1 MLPYKACVQ
10 HMLLILLCL
19 TSFTDNVRFSDNG
32 PVSYEVPLPLEN
44 TTVSYVDFLYNGSES
59 SGGMLTG
66 GVGQL
71 VDGVKG
77 TAALDTEEGRFPWV
91 GWATPPQQ
99 IIFEF
104 GSLQLFG
111 SVTVHAYMNS
121 SEVTWFGSVE
131 VSISQ
136 NKGQWNTFSFDTD
149 DRVGPQDITI
159 QTQMDSG
166 IAVEGRYVRLMFGNI
181 QGSGPMLIS
190 EVSFNS
196 TVGEFVCNSLCYNIR
211 ILNLLHN
218 LNHCPLAPSL
228 CFSTSKYFSTSICS
242 RNH

>member
-1 MLPYKACVQ
+1 M
-10 HMLLILLCL
+10 
-19 TSFTDNVRFSDNG
+19 
-32 PVSYEVPLPLEN
+32 
-44 TTVSYVDFLYNGSES
+44 
-59 SGGMLTG
+59 
-66 GVGQL
+66 
-71 VDGVKG
+71 
-77 TAALDTEEGRFPWV
+77 

-104 GSLQLFG
+104 DSLQQFG

-121 SEVTWFGSVE
+121 PGVTWFGSVE

-136 NKGQWNTFSFDTD
+136 DKEQWNTFSFETD
-149 DRVGPQDITI
+149 DRQGPQDITI

-166 IAVEGRYVRLMFGNI
+166 IAVEGRYVRLIFGNT

-196 TVGEFVCNSLCYNIR
+196 TVGEFVCNSLCFNIR
-211 ILNLLHN
+211 ILNLLLN

-228 CFSTSKYFSTSICS
+228 CFSTSKYFRTSTHSTDHSPVGRSTCS
-242 RNH
+242 NGCTDHCYHHCIHCYLLHREEEEGIGHGTKVRCT